1 MCVECCHQPCAAAKL
16 TQKLTTWGVPM
27 VTKLTWLIS
36 GLKITGSNLGHRAL
50 QKCRLGKNLKKLAYW
65 VKRISVNV
73 TLLKSNVLQSSQK
86 GHHIFGLLLYKKL
99 SPTSYKNRPIWSR
112 FCVHGNGKSSET
124 KLCYIFFLGFLIPD
138 V

>member
-16 TQKLTTWGVPM
+16 TQKLKHLGRTN
-27 VTKLTWLIS
+27 

>member
-16 TQKLTTWGVPM
+16 TQKLKHLGRTN
-27 VTKLTWLIS
+27 

-73 TLLKSNVLQSSQK
+73 FVFTEMEKVQK
-86 GHHIFGLLLYKKL
+86 PNCATY
-99 SPTSYKNRPIWSR
+99 
-112 FCVHGNGKSSET
+112 
-124 KLCYIFFLGFLIPD
+124 FFWAF
-138 V
+138 